1 MEQLI
6 LNVKIKK
13 KENLIFTHKT
23 KFCQALTQ
31 EQFLLNIWLH
41 TRLNFT
47 VTSNS
52 EVKIFKEFIVLHN

>member
-13 KENLIFTHKT
+13 IGNLIFTHKT

-31 EQFLLNIWLH
+31 KQFLLNIWLH
-41 TRLNFT
+41 TRLNFM

>member
-6 LNVKIKK
+6 LNVKIK

-41 TRLNFT
+41 TQLNFT